1 MQLAR
6 YPLITYDAT
15 FTGRARIDRAFA
27 RAGLAPEVVLTAI
40 DSDVIKTYVGLGLGV
55 GIIAEMAYDPVRD
68 SQLARLSARHLF
80 EANTTRAAFRRD
92 AWLRHIE
99 FDFLER
105 LAPALTRAVVTAAL
119 RGEGSDAGL

>member
-1 MQLAR
+1 M
-6 YPLITYDAT
+6 
-15 FTGRARIDRAFA
+15 
-27 RAGLAPEVVLTAI
+27 VLTAI

-55 GIIAEMAYDPVRD
+55 GIIAEMAYDQVRD
-68 SQLARLSARHLF
+68 RQLARLSARHLF

-92 AWLRHIE
+92 GWLRLVE

-119 RGEGSDAGL
+119 GGLGSDAGL